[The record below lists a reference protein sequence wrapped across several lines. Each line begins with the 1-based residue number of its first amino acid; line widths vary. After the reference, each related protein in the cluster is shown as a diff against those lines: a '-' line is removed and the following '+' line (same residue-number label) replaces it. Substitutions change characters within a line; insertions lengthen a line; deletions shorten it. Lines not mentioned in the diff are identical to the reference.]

1 LNLDRRSQLDEIAE
15 RLAPYQDKI
24 VLADSTEGILRDW
37 ADRKVPIGASPGPY
51 SYSDERVR
59 GEVVGEHTPS
69 GIGGHFS
76 YSPVRPGTVTLTCC
90 GLHVVDDGNGNL
102 IGDVESIGINAI
114 NYATGGFDVTFS
126 ARLLALHVEQQIVEA
141 TYDFSSS

>member
-1 LNLDRRSQLDEIAE
+1 MNLDRRSQLDEIAE

-24 VLADSTEGILRDW
+24 VLADSTE
-37 ADRKVPIGASPGPY
+37 ASPGPY

-59 GEVVGEHTPS
+59 GEVLGEHVPT